1 MMMMMCRRSRS
12 LKVSYTIII
21 FLFFLFY
28 DFLVWK
34 FQHDILDDY
43 QFRSDVKG
51 IASSVYSYRYV
62 GQQSTDGDILHLIVG
77 SSIEPH

>member
-1 MMMMMCRRSRS
+1 MYHRSRS

-21 FLFFLFY
+21 SFI
-28 DFLVWK
+28 LVWK

-62 GQQSTDGDILHLIVG
+62 GQLLTDGDMLHLIVG
-77 SSIEPH
+77 SSVEPH